1 MIFRAM
7 MAAGA
12 AIAMLAA
19 QPAAAADAK
28 MSWPD
33 WLLAGAK
40 QCNKSYGLSDTGFGA
55 LVADGRTLEQADA
68 LFNKLLQ
75 DKIKAQQTCL
85 AGMKPGATAEQ
96 AAVIDRAVA
105 ATYADLHALAAPSR
119 SKFIANPAGYTM
131 IGRYEMSRY
140 ADYAPDRLT
149 AALGVYAKLKT
160 LEQSCGSYE
169 LVSPK
174 AERAAI
180 EKAWTAAQPYVACV
194 QRYQQDAPPFPGYFG
209 SHIRVVGEHVRG
221 FAPFLCSKWKQAG
234 CIDDAAWQTLA
245 TVATPA
251 NVGIAKAGD
260 TLWDTG
266 KREVEFFAMQFERW
280 AEDLN
285 SKAVSIGMK

>member
-1 MIFRAM
+1 MRETVESGRGKA
-7 MAAGA
+7 
-12 AIAMLAA
+12 LA
-19 QPAAAADAK
+19 K
-28 MSWPD
+28 NSS
-33 WLLAGAK
+33 G
-40 QCNKSYGLSDTGFGA
+40 
-55 LVADGRTLEQADA
+55 
-68 LFNKLLQ
+68 KLHL
-75 DKIKAQQTCL
+75 
-85 AGMKPGATAEQ
+85 
-96 AAVIDRAVA
+96 RAV
-105 ATYADLHALAAPSR
+105 R
-119 SKFIANPAGYTM
+119 SDGWSEAQGN
-131 IGRYEMSRY
+131 
-140 ADYAPDRLT
+140 L
-149 AALGVYAKLKT
+149 YAKLKT